1 MNVYI
6 KLQNQSL
13 NRQKAS
19 EGKLRQQVTGR
30 VLCCMCHITISTAT
44 LPKRGSQ
51 SAVYVL
57 SAAGYLCA
65 VLTFNGKYLSKII
78 GFLKF
83 TAFLKLQN
91 EVVEIKT
98 NYKVSHTNTFFEGS
112 IESKSTLH
120 SFSITVMQFHLIHVF
135 SLVKKHFHFS

>member
-1 MNVYI
+1 MNMYL

-30 VLCCMCHITISTAT
+30 VLCSVCHITISIAA

-51 SAVYVL
+51 PAVYIL
-57 SAAGYLCA
+57 SAAGYFCA

-91 EVVEIKT
+91 EVAEIKT
-98 NYKVSHTNTFFEGS
+98 NYKVSHRNTFFEGC
-112 IESKSTLH
+112 IKPKSALH
-120 SFSITVMQFHLIHVF
+120 SFSITVMQFHLIQVF
-135 SLVKKHFHFS
+135 SLVKKNFNFS